1 MMRACLPPLEQLRF
15 RLEAGEQQEVQL
27 GAATAYAW
35 HVNDGLRLVSLDANL
50 SAWHSVHK
58 AGSDAAKAQLTQQFA
73 RQLEALLY
81 LAHRLELDSLAQALH
96 SCVRYNTAWVSSLL
110 RDNASTVNPRVLS
123 ARVLEAAAGPGQH
136 SQRAFTNSLVA
147 QPVSFVPGFARRQV
161 FRQLVSVQQLQPGT
175 IKLTAELTEDFM
187 GAGSKGQRVPIELD
201 LFGKGVAKV
210 GADVHVA
217 QLLLGPRVSDNAF
230 GRLVAA
236 HQLEAA
242 AAE

>member
-1 MMRACLPPLEQLRF
+1 
-15 RLEAGEQQEVQL
+15 VQL

-35 HVNDGLRLVSLDANL
+35 HVRDGLRLVSLDADN
-50 SAWHSVHK
+50 SAWHPVYT

-110 RDNASTVNPRVLS
+110 RDNASGATVNPRVLS

-136 SQRAFTNSLVA
+136 SQQAFLNSIVTEPA
-147 QPVSFVPGFARRQV
+147 SFVPGTSMRQAFEPIDLRAEQKQMLKFKAR
-161 FRQLVSVQQLQPGT
+161 
-175 IKLTAELTEDFM
+175 LTQDFI
-187 GAGSKGQRVPIELD
+187 GAGTKGQVVDVRLD
-201 LFGKGVAKV
+201 LFARGVFMV
-210 GADVHVA
+210 GGSPHRV
-217 QLLLGPRVSDNAF
+217 QLLMGPRTSDEAF
-230 GRLVAA
+230 GKLVAA
-236 HQLEAA
+236 HKEQAA